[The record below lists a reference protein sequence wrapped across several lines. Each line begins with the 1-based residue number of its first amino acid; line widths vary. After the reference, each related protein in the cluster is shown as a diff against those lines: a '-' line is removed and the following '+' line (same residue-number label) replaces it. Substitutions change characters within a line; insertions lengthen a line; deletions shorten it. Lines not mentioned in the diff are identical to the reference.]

1 MRYSAFTFTL
11 LVVASLTFTACEPP
25 EVLPPPPPA
34 MGGSISVIKDE
45 FMGTPIVL
53 AGSEGR
59 NLVVAFERKLADGTL
74 LSLSASKIGLPAILE
89 DTEGNTWD
97 LFGKAILGPRAGEQL
112 TVLNGYIG
120 YWFSFG
126 SFFPGLEI
134 YDDPRSVTPP
144 PPASITNQNWSL
156 PIETIFSGAGRDGIP
171 SLETPKIDLFTERDY
186 LVTPYY
192 LTDDALVV
200 GIKIGEIYRAYS
212 HDVLNWHEIV
222 NDTIGDEA
230 FSLIYCP
237 LTGTAMAWDRVIDG
251 VETTF
256 GVSGLLH
263 NNNVMPYDRNSGSI
277 WSQMRE
283 DCVNGPLKG
292 DLAVRY
298 PVIETTWG
306 TWRNMFKST
315 QILSDQTGIS
325 RDYTEYPY
333 GTYRENDDFLAFPLT
348 FDDTRL
354 PRKERVY
361 GIVING
367 EAKVYRLGS
376 F

>member
-1 MRYSAFTFTL
+1 MKHSAYTL
-11 LVVASLTFTACEPP
+11 LLAALFGLAFTACEKP
-25 EVLPPPPPA
+25 EVVPPPPVA
-34 MGGSISVIKDE
+34 MGGSIEVIQDD
-45 FMGTPIVL
+45 FMGKPIVL
-53 AGSEGR
+53 AGSQGR
-59 NLVVAFERKLADGTL
+59 NIVVSFERNLPDGTL
-74 LSLSASKIGLPAILE
+74 LEFTASKIGLPAILE
-89 DTEGNTWD
+89 DNEGNTWD
-97 LFGKAILGPRAGEQL
+97 MFGNAILGPRAGEKL
-112 TVLNGYIG
+112 NVLNGYIG

-134 YDDPRSVTPP
+134 YDDPRSVM
-144 PPASITNQNWSL
+144 PPAPLPPSNQNWAL
-156 PIETIFSGAGRDGIP
+156 PISSVYAGAGRDGIP
-171 SLETPKIDLFTERDY
+171 SLETPRIDIFTERDY
-186 LVTPYY
+186 LESPYY

-200 GIKIGEIYRAYS
+200 GIKVGDTYRAYS

-222 NDTIGDEA
+222 NDTIGNKA

-237 LTGTAMAWDRVIDG
+237 LTGTASAWNRVIDG

-256 GVSGLLH
+256 GVSGLLY

-283 DCVNGPLKG
+283 DCVNGPLLG
-292 DLAVRY
+292 DVAERI

-306 TWRNMFKST
+306 TWRSLFKST
-315 QILSDQTGIS
+315 QILSDQTGIA

-333 GTYRENDDFLAFPLT
+333 GTYRENHDFLAFPLT

-361 GIVING
+361 GVIIDG
-367 EAKVYRLGS
+367 EAKVYRLQS